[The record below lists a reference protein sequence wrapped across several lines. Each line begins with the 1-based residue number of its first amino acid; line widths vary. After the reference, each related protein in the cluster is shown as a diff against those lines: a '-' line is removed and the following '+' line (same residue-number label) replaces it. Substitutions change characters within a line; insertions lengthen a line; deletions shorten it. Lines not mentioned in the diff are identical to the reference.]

1 MTREGFT
8 RNILRISEMKITFN
22 SPIILTFA
30 FISAIALVLGV
41 LTNDWTTKV
50 FFSTYD
56 SSLLNPLTY
65 VRCFT
70 HVLGHASFSHYINN
84 MLFFLLLGPILEEKY
99 GSERIM
105 IVIGATALVT
115 AIINSI
121 FTSNALLGAS
131 GVVFAFI
138 ILASMTSFRE
148 KEIPLTFI
156 LIIFLYLGR
165 EVFNGIFSSD
175 NISQSAHLI
184 GGACGAIAGFA
195 FAPKK

>member
-1 MTREGFT
+1 
-8 RNILRISEMKITFN
+8 MKITYN

-30 FISAIALVLGV
+30 IISAIALILGV
-41 LTNDWTTKV
+41 FTNDWTTKV
-50 FFSTYD
+50 FFSTYS

-70 HVLGHASFSHYINN
+70 HVLGHANFSHYISN

-99 GSERIM
+99 GSKRIL

-115 AIINSI
+115 AIINNTLFS
-121 FTSNALLGAS
+121 TGLLGAS

-156 LIIFLYLGR
+156 LIIVLYHGR
-165 EVFNGIFSSD
+165 EIFNGIFSAD
-175 NISQSAHLI
+175 NISQSGHLI
-184 GGACGAIAGFA
+184 GGACGAIAGFI
-195 FAPKK
+195 FSPRE

>member
-1 MTREGFT
+1 M
-8 RNILRISEMKITFN
+8 
-22 SPIILTFA
+22 
-30 FISAIALVLGV
+30 
-41 LTNDWTTKV
+41 

-99 GSERIM
+99 GSGRILL
-105 IVIGATALVT
+105 VIGATALVT
-115 AIINSI
+115 AIINGI
-121 FTSNALLGAS
+121 FSSNGLLGAS

-138 ILASMTSFRE
+138 ILASMTSFKER
-148 KEIPLTFI
+148 EIPLTFI
-156 LIIFLYLGR
+156 LIVVLYLGR
-165 EVFNGIFSSD
+165 EVFNGLFSFD

-195 FAPKK
+195 FSSEK

>member
-1 MTREGFT
+1 
-8 RNILRISEMKITFN
+8 MKITFN

-30 FISAIALVLGV
+30 LASAIALALGV
-41 LTNDWTTKV
+41 FTNGWTTKM

-56 SSLLNPLTY
+56 SSLLSPMTY

-70 HVLGHASFSHYINN
+70 HVLGHASFSHFINN
-84 MLFFLLLGPILEEKY
+84 MLLFLLLGPMLEEKY
-99 GSERIM
+99 GSERIL

-115 AIINSI
+115 AIINNI
-121 FTSNALLGAS
+121 FMSTGLLGAS

-156 LIIFLYLGR
+156 IIIFLYLGR
-165 EVFNGIFSSD
+165 EIFNGIFSSD

-184 GGACGAIAGFA
+184 GGACGAIAGFV
-195 FAPKK
+195 FSPKE